1 MGIFLRYQNHNP
13 FRYMDAHTGVYVK
26 PGYGQPAPAQAY
38 PGNGWRAGGGKVGAH
53 RYAPPGPNAL
63 GAAMF
68 GRHWR
73 RRGAGM
79 ILQQGLQ

>member
-1 MGIFLRYQNHNP
+1 MRH
-13 FRYMDAHTGVYVK
+13 MDARTGVYAK

-38 PGNGWRAGGGKVGAH
+38 PGNVWRAGGVKAGVH
-53 RYAPPGPNAL
+53 RYAPPWPDAL
-63 GAAMF
+63 GAAML

-79 ILQQGLQ
+79 TGQQGLQ